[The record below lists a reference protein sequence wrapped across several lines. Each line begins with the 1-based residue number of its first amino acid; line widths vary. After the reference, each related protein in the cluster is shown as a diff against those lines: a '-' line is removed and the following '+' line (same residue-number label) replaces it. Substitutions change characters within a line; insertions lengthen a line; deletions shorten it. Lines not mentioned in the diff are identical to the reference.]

1 MRTRR
6 QSVQPEFIIQPQTTP
21 PVALYTEYLQNQ
33 REGKETR
40 RYIQA
45 ARSMNFDLFLY
56 LIVICNLGTH

>member
-33 REGKETR
+33 RGKKHAGTSK
-40 RYIQA
+40 Q
-45 ARSMNFDLFLY
+45 
-56 LIVICNLGTH
+56 LGA